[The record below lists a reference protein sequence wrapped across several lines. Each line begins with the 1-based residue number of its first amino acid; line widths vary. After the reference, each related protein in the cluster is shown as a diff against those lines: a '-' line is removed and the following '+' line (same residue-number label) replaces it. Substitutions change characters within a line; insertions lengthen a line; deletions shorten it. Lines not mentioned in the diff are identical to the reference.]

1 MFLIIL
7 IICAILFFGWMY
19 FSQRGRDIELLRH
32 SDVNL
37 EMEENNQEY
46 EGLPDEKGVEEKGVE
61 EKGVEEKGVEE
72 KLIPPTLPPTPP
84 PRVNPTT
91 DFMPSKSFAGERR
104 GYVFKMDTKGIGYY
118 ADHYNPQKGYQIE
131 GFRGESRGDERRHIS
146 FSDDE
151 ILLYSPQ
158 ESPIETG
165 NRNRNLNRTKI

>member
-7 IICAILFFGWMY
+7 IICVILFFGWMY

-37 EMEENNQEY
+37 EMEENNPED
-46 EGLPDEKGVEEKGVE
+46 EGLSDKKEVEEI
-61 EKGVEEKGVEE
+61 
-72 KLIPPTLPPTPP
+72 LIPPTLPPTLPPTPP
-84 PRVNPTT
+84 PHVNPTT

-118 ADHYNPQKGYQIE
+118 ADHYNPQNGYQME

>member
-19 FSQRGRDIELLRH
+19 FSHRGRDIELLRH

-37 EMEENNQEY
+37 EIEENSQE
-46 EGLPDEKGVEEKGVE
+46 EESLPVEKEEI
-61 EKGVEEKGVEE
+61 
-72 KLIPPTLPPTPP
+72 LIPPPP
-84 PRVNPTT
+84 PLVNPTT
-91 DFMPSKSFAGERR
+91 DFMPSKSFEGARR

-118 ADHYNPQKGYQIE
+118 ADHYNPQSGYQMG
-131 GFRGESRGDERRHIS
+131 GFRGESRGDERHIS

-165 NRNRNLNRTKI
+165 NRNRNLKRTKI

>member
-1 MFLIIL
+1 
-7 IICAILFFGWMY
+7 MY

-37 EMEENNQEY
+37 EMEETSSD
-46 EGLPDEKGVEEKGVE
+46 EGRPTGREEERRRVP
-61 EKGVEEKGVEE
+61 
-72 KLIPPTLPPTPP
+72 PPTPPTPPTPP
-84 PRVNPTT
+84 PTFPSKLPTSVIPTT
-91 DFMPSKSFAGERR
+91 DFIPSKSFAGERR

-118 ADHYNPQKGYQIE
+118 ADHYNTNTGYQIE
-131 GFRGESRGDERRHIS
+131 GFRGESRGDERRRIS

-165 NRNRNLNRTKI
+165 NRNRNIKRTKI

>member
-37 EMEENNQEY
+37 EMEENNQED
-46 EGLPDEKGVEEKGVE
+46 EGLPDEKEEVEEKEV
-61 EKGVEEKGVEE
+61 E

-84 PRVNPTT
+84 SRVNPTT

-118 ADHYNPQKGYQIE
+118 ADHYSPQNGYQME

>member
-1 MFLIIL
+1 
-7 IICAILFFGWMY
+7 
-19 FSQRGRDIELLRH
+19 
-32 SDVNL
+32 
-37 EMEENNQEY
+37 MEENSQE
-46 EGLPDEKGVEEKGVE
+46 EESLPVEKEEI
-61 EKGVEEKGVEE
+61 
-72 KLIPPTLPPTPP
+72 LIPPTPP
-84 PRVNPTT
+84 PTPELPSRVIPTT

-118 ADHYNPQKGYQIE
+118 ADHYNPQSGYQME
-131 GFRGESRGDERRHIS
+131 GFRGESRGDERHIS

>member
-19 FSQRGRDIELLRH
+19 FSHRGRDIELLRH

-37 EMEENNQEY
+37 EMEENSQEV
-46 EGLPDEKGVEEKGVE
+46 EGLPDEKEVVEEI
-61 EKGVEEKGVEE
+61 
-72 KLIPPTLPPTPP
+72 LATPTPTP
-84 PRVNPTT
+84 ELPSRVNPTT

-118 ADHYNPQKGYQIE
+118 ADHYNPQSGYQME

>member
-7 IICAILFFGWMY
+7 IICVILFFGWMY

-37 EMEENNQEY
+37 EMEENSQEV
-46 EGLPDEKGVEEKGVE
+46 EGLPDEKEVVEEI
-61 EKGVEEKGVEE
+61 
-72 KLIPPTLPPTPP
+72 LATPTPELP
-84 PRVNPTT
+84 SRVIPTT

-118 ADHYNPQKGYQIE
+118 ADHYNPQSGYQME
-131 GFRGESRGDERRHIS
+131 GFRGESRGDERHIS